1 MPLICVCSPE
11 TLADRFVGRGRVEAD
26 CDRAGLA
33 SDDLWDGNLSKFAP
47 NEKSL
52 SPAARRR
59 DRKAR
64 FRHGGRVD
72 YASLRRTNRDMPI
85 KPGGHILL
93 WSTDGSPARWWQDL
107 LMHPIEAIPAFG
119 QTNEMV
125 LPQHPNST
133 LAEAGH
139 W

>member
-1 MPLICVCSPE
+1 MKGPVP
-11 TLADRFVGRGRVEAD
+11 
-26 CDRAGLA
+26 
-33 SDDLWDGNLSKFAP
+33 
-47 NEKSL
+47 
-52 SPAARRR
+52 ARR
-59 DRKAR
+59 AR
-64 FRHGGRVD
+64 RLRIFGRP
-72 YASLRRTNRDMPI
+72 NRDLPI
-85 KPGGHILL
+85 KPGGHLLL

-119 QTNEMV
+119 QTDEMV